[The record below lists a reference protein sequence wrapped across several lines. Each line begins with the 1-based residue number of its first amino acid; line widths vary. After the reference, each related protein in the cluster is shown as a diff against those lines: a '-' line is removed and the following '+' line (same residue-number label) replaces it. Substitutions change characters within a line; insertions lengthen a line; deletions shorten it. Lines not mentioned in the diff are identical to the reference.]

1 MNTKILSIEKLNKT
15 FLHGKAQALKN
26 CSLEV
31 SKNSI
36 TGLLG
41 MNGAGK
47 TTLIKCVAN
56 LLIPDSGSVY
66 FENNDLLK
74 KPEIVTNNISVL
86 LDGGRNLFW
95 YMTVEENIK
104 YFSLLKA
111 ANKFDKTRFA
121 KIAQYLELEPI
132 LKKQLHQLS
141 FGMKQRANIA
151 VALMSSAQLLIFDE
165 PTTGLDVKFQAE
177 LERLIVELHKEFDV
191 SILLSSH
198 DMDFVKRTCND
209 CILIHEGQTL
219 KQGSMQ
225 EFMSLFETS
234 RYEVMLYEPLIDD
247 VKKELQ
253 KNFNIAEMID
263 TSFSIF
269 WGNNKELNEMFAK
282 LNSIGIKVKML
293 NSENT
298 LRASIMQSINNN
310 KSEEK

>member
-15 FLHGKAQALKN
+15 FLHGKVQALRD
-26 CSLEV
+26 CSLTV

-56 LLIPDSGSVY
+56 LLIPCSGNIY
-66 FENNDLLK
+66 FNNESLLK
-74 KPEIVTNNISVL
+74 KPTIVTDNISVL

-104 YFSLLKA
+104 YFSLLKNS
-111 ANKFDKTRFA
+111 NKFDKTRFA
-121 KIAQYLELEPI
+121 KIAEYLELEPI
-132 LKKQLHQLS
+132 LKKQLHRLS

-177 LERLIVELHKEFDV
+177 LERLIIDINKEYGV

-198 DMDFVKRTCND
+198 DMEFVKRTCTD

-219 KQGSMQ
+219 KQGSVQ
-225 EFMSLFETS
+225 EFISLFETS
-234 RYEVMLYEPLIDD
+234 RYEVMLYEPLTDD
-247 VKKELQ
+247 VKKEL
-253 KNFNIAEMID
+253 NNSFRITEMND
-263 TSFSIF
+263 LSFTIF
-269 WGNNKELNEMFAK
+269 WNNNNELNEMFSK
-282 LNSIGIKVKML
+282 LNSFGVKVKML

-298 LRASIMQSINNN
+298 LRSSITQLINNN
-310 KSEEK
+310 KSEEN

>member
-234 RYEVMLYEPLIDD
+234 CYEVMLYDPLIDD

-253 KNFNIAEMID
+253 KNFNIAEMND

>member
-56 LLIPDSGSVY
+56 LLIPDSGNVY

-177 LERLIVELHKEFDV
+177 LECLIVELHKEFDV

-253 KNFNIAEMID
+253 ENFDITEMND

-310 KSEEK
+310 KSQEK

>member
-56 LLIPDSGSVY
+56 LLIPDSGNVY

-253 KNFNIAEMID
+253 ENFDITEMND

>member
-234 RYEVMLYEPLIDD
+234 RYEVMLYEPLIDN

-253 KNFNIAEMID
+253 KNFNIAEMND

>member
-56 LLIPDSGSVY
+56 LLIPDSGNVY

-177 LERLIVELHKEFDV
+177 LECLIVELHKEFDV

-253 KNFNIAEMID
+253 ENFDITEMND

-269 WGNNKELNEMFAK
+269 WENNKELNEMFAK

>member
-56 LLIPDSGSVY
+56 LLIPDSGNVY

-234 RYEVMLYEPLIDD
+234 RYEIMLYEPLIDD

-253 KNFNIAEMID
+253 ENFNIAEMND

-310 KSEEK
+310 KSEKK

>member
-56 LLIPDSGSVY
+56 LLIPDSGNVY

-209 CILIHEGQTL
+209 WILSHEGQTL

-253 KNFNIAEMID
+253 KNFNIAEMND

>member
-56 LLIPDSGSVY
+56 LLIPDSGNVY

-253 KNFNIAEMID
+253 ENFNIAEMND

-310 KSEEK
+310 KSEKK